1 MKQLLLVALTI
12 TLLAGCSQQN
22 VDDFLADYNILYK
35 NLWTAAEGARWDD
48 NTNICEENSQKRI
61 VAEQAYAQQ
70 LGSAELIE
78 KAQAFLERDNLTEL
92 QTAQLNYVLLNAAKF
107 PGTIPK
113 TVDKLIKAEA
123 DQNSKLYTFD
133 YTVNGQPVTPNDIVN
148 GLGSSRNLA
157 ERLELWEASKAIGPS
172 LKPGLIELRDL
183 RNEVARSMGY
193 SSYFGLE
200 CSEYGMSSNEMVEL
214 MDELIDGLNP
224 LFIELHT
231 WTARQLANRY
241 NQPVPETIPAH
252 WIDNRW
258 AQSWPGLVEG
268 INLDELVDDKS
279 PQWLVE
285 QGERYY
291 TSMGFPA
298 LPQTFWDKS
307 DLYALPADATRKK
320 NTHASAWHIDLDNDV
335 RSLMSVENT
344 FDWFQTTHHELG
356 HIYYYMLYS
365 NDDVPFVLRTGANRG
380 MHEGVG
386 TLIELAGSQ
395 VSYLKEIGLLE
406 GDVDQIQWLLNQ
418 ALVGPVTFMPFAC
431 GTMTHWEHDFYE
443 EELTGEQM
451 NARWWQYVEQ
461 YQGVTPPSARS
472 EEWCDAAT
480 KTHIN
485 DDPAQ
490 YYDYAISNVI
500 LHQLHDY
507 ICREILHESPQTA
520 NYYGNTEVGD
530 WLKEVLKQGAACDWR
545 ELMVEATGEKLSSRA
560 MLEYFAPLME
570 WLEAEN
576 NLVNK
581 GM

>member
-1 MKQLLLVALTI
+1 MKYFLILAIATLTF
-12 TLLAGCSQQN
+12 GCSSEQ
-22 VDDFLADYNILYK
+22 DIDSFLIDYNNLYQQ
-35 NLWTAAEGARWDD
+35 LWTDAEGAIWND
-48 NTNICEENSQKRI
+48 NTNICEENSQIRI
-61 VAEQAYAQQ
+61 VAEQAYAKQ
-70 LGSAELIE
+70 LGSSKLIE
-78 KAQAFLERDNLTEL
+78 KAQAYLKRDNLTEI
-92 QTAQLNYVLLNAAKF
+92 QQAQLNYVLLNAAKF

-113 TVDKLIKAEA
+113 TVDKLIRAEA
-123 DQNSKLYTFD
+123 NQNNKLYTFA
-133 YTVNGQPVTPNDIVN
+133 YTINDQPVTPNDIVN
-148 GLGSSRNLA
+148 GLGSSRDLDQ
-157 ERLELWEASKAIGPS
+157 RLELWEASKAIGPS
-172 LKPGLIELRDL
+172 LKPGLLELRDL

-200 CSEYGMSSNEMVEL
+200 CSEYGLTSSEMVEL
-214 MDELIDGLNP
+214 MDELLVGLDP
-224 LFIELHT
+224 LFRELHT
-231 WTARQLANRY
+231 WTAGQLASRY
-241 NQPVPETIPAH
+241 NQAVPELIPAH

-258 AQSWPGLVEG
+258 AQSWPGLVDG
-268 INLDELVDDKS
+268 INLDELVKGKS
-279 PQWLVE
+279 PEWLVE

-291 TSMGFPA
+291 TSMGFPP
-298 LPQTFWDKS
+298 LPQVFWDKS
-307 DLYALPADATRKK
+307 DLYALPADSQRKK
-320 NTHASAWHIDLDNDV
+320 NTHASAWHIDLDSDV

-365 NDDVPFVLRTGANRG
+365 NDNVPFVLRTGANRG

-406 GDVDQIQWLLNQ
+406 GEVDQIQWLLNQ

-443 EELTGEQM
+443 EELTAEQM
-451 NARWWQYVEQ
+451 NSRWWKYVEQ
-461 YQGVTPPSARS
+461 FQGVTSPSIRS

-507 ICREILHESPQTA
+507 ICREILHESPQIA
-520 NYYGNTEVGD
+520 NYYGNTDVGD
-530 WLKEVLKQGAACDWR
+530 WLKEILKQGAACNWR
-545 ELMVEATGEKLSSRA
+545 ELMVEATGEELSSRA
-560 MLEYFAPLME
+560 MLEYFAPLQV

-576 NLVNK
+576 GK
-581 GM
+581 